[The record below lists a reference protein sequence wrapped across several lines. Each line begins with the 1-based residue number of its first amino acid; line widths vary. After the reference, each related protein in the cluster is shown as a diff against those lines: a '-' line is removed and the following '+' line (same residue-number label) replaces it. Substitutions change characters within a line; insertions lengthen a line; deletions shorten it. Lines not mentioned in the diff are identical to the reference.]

1 MTIDLLKQLQDLQ
14 VVRNDQKRKQEK
26 QTNDKTCIFS
36 SPSKSHNRVKLQLVH
51 LKELEMKWW

>member
-36 SPSKSHNRVKLQLVH
+36 SPSKSHNRVKL
-51 LKELEMKWW
+51 LKVRLQNEVM